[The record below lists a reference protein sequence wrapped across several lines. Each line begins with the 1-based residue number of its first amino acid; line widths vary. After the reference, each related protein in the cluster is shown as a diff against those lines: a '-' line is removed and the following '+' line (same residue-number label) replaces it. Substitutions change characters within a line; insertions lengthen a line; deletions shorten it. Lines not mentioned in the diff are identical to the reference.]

1 MFNDQDNE
9 SIKLDAVAQS
19 FDYSD
24 GINGQMIEYVAQR
37 VIKLLHADSGIYS
50 GSLLEMGPAEG
61 RSTEI
66 LEKKISHLEVLDGS
80 SYYVELLRRK
90 FPRLIVHHSLFE
102 DFNPIQ
108 QYDAILMS
116 HVLEHVEDPKRVLSM
131 AIKWLKPGGLIIAS
145 VPNADSIHR
154 IIGTRIGLIKE
165 VTELNESDQRV
176 GHRRVFT
183 KGQFETLFISEG
195 LSIETSNG
203 FFLKFFSNSE
213 LENRYNLEQLEQLMS
228 MGEKFQ
234 ENSAELFLTARKVT

>member
-1 MFNDQDNE
+1 MYNNQNRE
-9 SIKLDAVAQS
+9 SINLDAVAQN

-24 GINGQMIEYVAQR
+24 GINGQMIEYVAHK
-37 VIKLLHADSGIYS
+37 VIQILQADSEKYG

-66 LEKKISHLEVLDGS
+66 LQKRIPQLEVLDGS
-80 SYYVELLRRK
+80 SYYVESLRRK
-90 FPRLIVHHSLFE
+90 FPELLVHHSLFE
-102 DFNPIQ
+102 DFNPTH
-108 QYDAILMS
+108 QYDSILMS
-116 HVLEHVEDPKRVLSM
+116 HVLEHVEDPQRVLSL
-131 AIKWLKPGGLIIAS
+131 AKKWLKPGGLIIAS

-165 VTELNESDQRV
+165 VTELNDSDLKV

-183 KGQFETLFISEG
+183 KGQFEKLFNSEG

-213 LENRYNLEQLEQLMS
+213 LESRFKPKQLVQLMS
-228 MGEKFQ
+228 MGEIFQ
-234 ENSAELFLTARKVT
+234 ENSAELFLTARKPV